1 VTAAI
6 LRGSRFGGRIHWGM
20 RKSVTNGIEVPFTFD
35 GQITDGVIEA
45 MHKAISKKSNNY
57 KVTNI
62 NFSTNKMVV
71 VEIVNSGE
79 KIEQVI

>member
-1 VTAAI
+1 MTAAI
-6 LRGSRFGGRIHWGM
+6 LKSKFGGRIHWGM

-35 GQITDGVIEA
+35 GQITEEVIET

-71 VEIVNSGE
+71 VEVINSGE